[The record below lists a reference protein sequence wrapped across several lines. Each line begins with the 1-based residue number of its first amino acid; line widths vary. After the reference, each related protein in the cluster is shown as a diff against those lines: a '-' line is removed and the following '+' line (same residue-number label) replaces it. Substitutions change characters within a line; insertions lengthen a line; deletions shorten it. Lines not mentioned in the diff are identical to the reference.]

1 MIKNYALAGFL
12 IISLFVPVDC
22 SGASD
27 TPSDFDSI
35 LAVSQKELL
44 NQKNSVSQ
52 SPTEVI
58 AKAAD
63 FAFWNASFEDLY
75 TNCEKSFKVN
85 GNTFAVRLSFVRGGF
100 DAYSQT
106 YKAEPIVSLRN
117 IDGNRVYPFIRIG
130 QRIDYPWGTGS
141 SSGRIFVEFQPQ
153 SVVVT
158 DFYDSAQTV
167 SIPYLELIEKWN
179 AHSSGFCSWY
189 LGRKYCLVPQTFWDG
204 AYHQYGFAVTEG
216 ASLYPATGR
225 PQDYVGL
232 FREEPITF
240 APTYRQIV
248 YSLALR
254 LAFVLSPNLKNTWEL
269 RPMTAVEVGEVM
281 VDRISAVTLPIGTS
295 TTLIASGSVSH

>member
-1 MIKNYALAGFL
+1 MMIKCCFIMLSVVCA
-12 IISLFVPVDC
+12 IM
-22 SGASD
+22 SGGCLSA
-27 TPSDFDSI
+27 
-35 LAVSQKELL
+35 AEVSQGFVFVLGNDYEDLLAQKSPSTHELMD
-44 NQKNSVSQ
+44 SA
-52 SPTEVI
+52 
-58 AKAAD
+58 AKATD
-63 FAFWNASFEDLY
+63 FAFWNASFGDLY

-85 GNTFAVRLSFVRGGF
+85 GNNFAVRLSFVRGGY

-232 FREEPITF
+232 FREEPTTF

-269 RPMTAVEVGEVM
+269 RPMTAAEVGEVM
-281 VDRISAVTLPIGTS
+281 VDRMSAVTLPIGTS
-295 TTLIASGSVSH
+295 TTLIANGSVSH